1 MSHYR
6 NPMFVLTD
14 DKFNAKGA
22 IVVDNGRWVAHDTT
36 GAVLA
41 NRKDMDSALRACTS
55 KGYRTVSSA
64 WHGVTTEGTK

>member
-1 MSHYR
+1 MNRWRS
-6 NPMFVLTD
+6 PMFVLTD
-14 DKFNAKGA
+14 DKYNAKGA
-22 IVVDNGRWVAHDTT
+22 IAVDNERWIAHDTT

-41 NRKDMDSALRACTS
+41 NRKDMHSALRACTS